1 MGCKITARGQNPIC
15 ASNGV
20 NLEHCF
26 AYDPANG
33 EGVTVSY
40 SEYPTATIRDNTEY
54 FIPAREH
61 NFIMYNSTERCVSSG
76 NTFSVVSGG
85 CGKVFKT
92 HDCGDSDEICRLTF
106 DYTPSTLSFDFAYSD
121 VWFSYLYDTS
131 NKAGTVGIPAYYI
144 EDEEVTTSGGSGDDY
159 GGDNQ
164 TTSSNCFPCSSF
176 TCTAA
181 TTDLKYT
188 APTDYTGDPDC
199 PHPTLF
205 GFGTTS
211 NKIAF
216 KYDALSTQVPN
227 GAVDFEVAEIGSS
240 TFTDIWNE
248 NQLQGTPFLST
259 TTNNWDVNTESG
271 HEDFQ
276 IYDLNGAQMT
286 SGSPNYN
293 NNATTGL
300 RVKFRIEPQIAANGI
315 EGGILGTNWELAE
328 ILGNGSGYSVGDT
341 FELTYTHTHTN
352 GSTTNFQIQLR
363 IKGVGSITSL
373 SNSSG
378 FDLLRANDTVNG
390 HTITRVFH
398 TDDQNFQYHVAYLD
412 GNGNNFAKDTQYTSN
427 RAHQITTIAGK
438 GIPDRAILIG
448 KYEFIDKSMQFV
460 TADVDLDAPDIY
472 NSVKQ
477 PDVTLTIT
485 NGRVTGTTIV
495 DGGTGW
501 NQLKEE
507 PDLVVTAPL
516 IESGKNAELKGT
528 FSNGVLTA
536 VEITNAGSGYDAD
549 NAPKAWIR
557 NIYKE
562 VTSTQENFPD
572 DDYTPN
578 TSKQQVIQIL
588 NNLPKAGVVP
598 VDVDSFA
605 TDQPETY
612 QSLIQLGLSDSEIRA
627 VLTENEVKR
636 MQIDPSTSPKVTQTE
651 FASLDAI
658 FDIEERQT
666 FTEKTTH
673 INIKSDPDRRRVQKL
688 GQRGYS
694 ASSLETLRDATQND
708 QYSLNFLN
716 DSELPDKVKTFLKD
730 DKEQRVAN
738 RDAVLDEM
746 TQKVIPEYTNYK
758 ENLVETVQ
766 GPLVNLPEA
775 STGTKYMMT
784 QFRADP
790 TSKVNLN
797 VTLSMTPVNSGNSH
811 FTCNPPTG
819 SIGGTTTG
827 SNGESIVTSYQMSGL
842 LGPGCQAWSC
852 SGTLPVYHELGRAG
866 DNAARAGAAYGNP
879 FTIT

>member
-1 MGCKITARGQNPIC
+1 
-15 ASNGV
+15 
-20 NLEHCF
+20 
-26 AYDPANG
+26 
-33 EGVTVSY
+33 
-40 SEYPTATIRDNTEY
+40 
-54 FIPAREH
+54 
-61 NFIMYNSTERCVSSG
+61 
-76 NTFSVVSGG
+76 
-85 CGKVFKT
+85 
-92 HDCGDSDEICRLTF
+92 
-106 DYTPSTLSFDFAYSD
+106 
-121 VWFSYLYDTS
+121 
-131 NKAGTVGIPAYYI
+131 
-144 EDEEVTTSGGSGDDY
+144 
-159 GGDNQ
+159 
-164 TTSSNCFPCSSF
+164 
-176 TCTAA
+176 
-181 TTDLKYT
+181 
-188 APTDYTGDPDC
+188 
-199 PHPTLF
+199 
-205 GFGTTS
+205 
-211 NKIAF
+211 
-216 KYDALSTQVPN
+216 
-227 GAVDFEVAEIGSS
+227 
-240 TFTDIWNE
+240 
-248 NQLQGTPFLST
+248 
-259 TTNNWDVNTESG
+259 
-271 HEDFQ
+271 
-276 IYDLNGAQMT
+276 
-286 SGSPNYN
+286 
-293 NNATTGL
+293 
-300 RVKFRIEPQIAANGI
+300 
-315 EGGILGTNWELAE
+315 
-328 ILGNGSGYSVGDT
+328 
-341 FELTYTHTHTN
+341 
-352 GSTTNFQIQLR
+352 
-363 IKGVGSITSL
+363 
-373 SNSSG
+373 
-378 FDLLRANDTVNG
+378 
-390 HTITRVFH
+390 
-398 TDDQNFQYHVAYLD
+398 
-412 GNGNNFAKDTQYTSN
+412 
-427 RAHQITTIAGK
+427 
-438 GIPDRAILIG
+438 
-448 KYEFIDKSMQFV
+448 MQFV

-588 NNLPKAGVVP
+588 NNLPKAGIVP

-811 FTCNPPTG
+811 FTCNPPTP
-819 SIGGTTTG
+819 STGGTTTG
-827 SNGESIVTSYQMSGL
+827 GNGETIVTSYQMSGL

>member
-61 NFIMYNSTERCVSSG
+61 NFVMYNSTERCVSSG

-131 NKAGTVGIPAYYI
+131 NKAGTVGTPAYYI

-300 RVKFRIEPQIAANGI
+300 RVKFRIEPQIAENGI

-378 FDLLRANDTVNG
+378 FDLLRANDTING

-588 NNLPKAGVVP
+588 NNLPKAGIVP

-827 SNGESIVTSYQMSGL
+827 SNGETIVTSYQMSGL

>member
-61 NFIMYNSTERCVSSG
+61 NFVMYNSTERCVSSG

-131 NKAGTVGIPAYYI
+131 NKAGTVGTPAYYI

-378 FDLLRANDTVNG
+378 FDLLRANDTING

-572 DDYTPN
+572 DNYTPN

-588 NNLPKAGVVP
+588 NNLPKAGIVP

-827 SNGESIVTSYQMSGL
+827 SNGETIVTSYQMSGL

>member
-61 NFIMYNSTERCVSSG
+61 NFVMYNSTERCVSSG

-131 NKAGTVGIPAYYI
+131 NKAGTVGTPAYYI

-572 DDYTPN
+572 DNYTPN

-588 NNLPKAGVVP
+588 NNLPKAGIVP

-827 SNGESIVTSYQMSGL
+827 SNGETIVTSYQMSGL

>member
-61 NFIMYNSTERCVSSG
+61 NFVMYNSTERCVSSG

-131 NKAGTVGIPAYYI
+131 NKAGTVGTPAYYI
-144 EDEEVTTSGGSGDDY
+144 EDEIRTTSGGSGSGY

-378 FDLLRANDTVNG
+378 FDLLRANDTING

-588 NNLPKAGVVP
+588 NNLPKAGIVP

-827 SNGESIVTSYQMSGL
+827 SNGETIVTSYQMSGL

>member
-15 ASNGV
+15 NSNSL
-20 NLEHCF
+20 NDNHCY
-26 AYDPANG
+26 AYDPEASG
-33 EGVTVSY
+33 QVSITY
-40 SEYPTATIRDNTEY
+40 SEYPTATIRNNTEY

-61 NFIMYNSTERCVSSG
+61 NFVMYNKSEVCRDSDQTYFQTAG
-76 NTFSVVSGG
+76 A
-85 CGKVFKT
+85 CGKIFKNHT
-92 HDCGDSDEICRLTF
+92 CETGKICRLTF
-106 DYTPSTLSFDFAYSD
+106 DYTPSELSFDFAYSD

-131 NKAGTVGIPAYYI
+131 VKAGHVGTPAYYI
-144 EDEEVTTSGGSGDDY
+144 EDEIRTTSGGSGSGY

-164 TTSSNCFPCSSF
+164 TTSSNCFPCTSQF

-259 TTNNWDVNTESG
+259 ANNNWVVDGEAG
-271 HEDFQ
+271 FEDFQ

-300 RVKFRIEPQIAANGI
+300 RLKFRIEPNLLDNGTI
-315 EGGILGTNWELAE
+315 NGTNWELAE
-328 ILGNGSGYSVGDT
+328 VMSNGSGYSVGDT
-341 FELTYTHTHTN
+341 FEISYAHTHTN
-352 GSTTNFQIQLR
+352 GSTTTFQLQVR
-363 IKGVGSITSL
+363 VKTVGQINSIGS
-373 SNSSG
+373 SSG

-398 TDDQNFQYHVAYLD
+398 TDQENFEYHVAYLD

-472 NSVKQ
+472 NSIKQ
-477 PDVTLTIT
+477 PDITLTIT

-612 QSLIQLGLSDSEIRA
+612 QSLIQLGLTDSEIRA

-636 MQIDPSTSPKVTQTE
+636 LQIDPSTSPKVTQTE

-730 DKEQRVAN
+730 DKEQRLAN

-811 FTCNPPTG
+811 FTCNPPTP
-819 SIGGTTTG
+819 STGGTVTG
-827 SNGESIVTSYQMSGL
+827 GNGETIVTSYQMSSL

-852 SGTLPVYHELGRAG
+852 SGTLSVYHELGRAG

>member
-61 NFIMYNSTERCVSSG
+61 NFVMYNSTERCVSSG

-131 NKAGTVGIPAYYI
+131 NKAGTVGTPAYYI

-227 GAVDFEVAEIGSS
+227 GALDFEIAEMGSS

-378 FDLLRANDTVNG
+378 FDLLRANDTING

-572 DDYTPN
+572 DNYTPN

-588 NNLPKAGVVP
+588 NNLPKAGIVP

-827 SNGESIVTSYQMSGL
+827 SNGETIVTSYQMSGL

>member
-61 NFIMYNSTERCVSSG
+61 NFVMYNSTERCVSSG

-131 NKAGTVGIPAYYI
+131 NKAGTVGTPAYYI

-300 RVKFRIEPQIAANGI
+300 RVKFRIEPQIAENGI

-572 DDYTPN
+572 DNYTPN

-588 NNLPKAGVVP
+588 NNLPKAGIVP

-612 QSLIQLGLSDSEIRA
+612 QSLIQLGLTDSEIRA

-636 MQIDPSTSPKVTQTE
+636 LQIDPSTSPKVTQTE

-827 SNGESIVTSYQMSGL
+827 SNGETIVTSYQMSGL

>member
-61 NFIMYNSTERCVSSG
+61 NFVMYNSTERCVSSG

-131 NKAGTVGIPAYYI
+131 NKAGTVGTPAYYI

-588 NNLPKAGVVP
+588 NNLPKAGIVP

-827 SNGESIVTSYQMSGL
+827 SNGETIVTSYQMSGL